1 MSKPVSAVEYSKVDA
16 APSGD
21 ALLPVD
27 LGLVGDVEVQLTGHI
42 GQCTMSVA
50 TLYALKK
57 GDIIGL
63 GADIDQPIELS
74 LHGKVVARGRLVA
87 QDGKFALEVTEVA
100 SDVRIA

>member
-16 APSGD
+16 APSGEP
-21 ALLPVD
+21 LLPVD

-42 GQCTMSVA
+42 GQCAMSVA

-57 GDIIGL
+57 GDIVGL
-63 GADIDQPIELS
+63 GADVNQPIELS

-87 QDGKFALEVTEVA
+87 QDGKFAIEVTEVA
-100 SDVRIA
+100 SDGRSA